1 MGDCSGLDDD
11 LDQCVSTP
19 HFYNLM
25 INFTPYLKYQIA
37 ENAKPCK
44 KLRPN
49 ICLTYL
55 KKSCLYWIHVAFLG
69 KLPRFIQ
76 LVYIKVFSY

>member
-1 MGDCSGLDDD
+1 MGF
-11 LDQCVSTP
+11 P
-19 HFYNLM
+19 HPTFQFNEY
-25 INFTPYLKYQIA
+25 FTPYLKYQIA

-44 KLRPN
+44 KSKTKYLLN
-49 ICLTYL
+49 IFKEKLLVSNTC
-55 KKSCLYWIHVAFLG
+55 CVFR